1 MLLVILPRGA
11 FVHSHVPLIFPVCL
25 SCLKVK
31 AATRTF
37 AGHLTASV
45 LLLLV
50 ADSQSLQVL
59 SSEDWRGAQTAG
71 SFRSTDLVTK
81 AVQTRRAAS
90 QQSAPGA
97 EVLKGIGYCLGL
109 VREEFVAKG
118 FAVGASQAWT
128 MKVFA
133 QLTVHVLL
141 LIMHHQTLIMW
152 TSKYA

>member
-1 MLLVILPRGA
+1 MLSWWNAPCDSTTRG
-11 FVHSHVPLIFPVCL
+11 FCPFSCPLNIPCL
-25 SCLKVK
+25 SVLPQSEGSNKDFCGSPHSLSAV
-31 AATRTF
+31 TVGCWLPEF
-37 AGHLTASV
+37 AGPFI
-45 LLLLV
+45 
-50 ADSQSLQVL
+50 
-59 SSEDWRGAQTAG
+59 RGLK
-71 SFRSTDLVTK
+71 RCTDLVTK